1 MGLFSS
7 AEGEEVGVRVC
18 SCGLLQPNVCD
29 NYRVATQ
36 PEVQGANVKQHFFL
50 AITHWTVFNELTLK
64 KNSEMTRIYDSCS
77 LVLAN
82 NRR

>member
-18 SCGLLQPNVCD
+18 SCSLLQLNVFD

-36 PEVQGANVKQHFFL
+36 PEVQRANVKQHF
-50 AITHWTVFNELTLK
+50 
-64 KNSEMTRIYDSCS
+64 Y
-77 LVLAN
+77 
-82 NRR
+82 

>member
-18 SCGLLQPNVCD
+18 SCSLQLVGGKKRLQLNVFD

-36 PEVQGANVKQHFFL
+36 PEVQRAKVKQHF
-50 AITHWTVFNELTLK
+50 
-64 KNSEMTRIYDSCS
+64 Y
-77 LVLAN
+77 
-82 NRR
+82 